1 MVDMK
6 SLIPLAFAG
15 LLALPSFAPAAD
27 PEDIAHGLADA
38 VNRQSAVVKCGV
50 NSGSRQIVCTVA
62 GGITTAS
69 AERFADH
76 LAAVARSRGMPGG
89 WAVIMVHEK

>member
-1 MVDMK
+1 MK
-6 SLIPLAFAG
+6 SLIPLAFVG
-15 LLALPSFAPAAD
+15 LLALPSVAPAAD
-27 PEDIAHGLADA
+27 PEDIAHDLADA